1 MLGRVQFNDTMK
13 VELMKVASPPP
24 SVFWTHHGPL
34 SAGIR
39 RSFFI
44 CHTSSSSTAFLFRAE
59 GDERLLRVLLAG
71 WVLQRW
77 CWAGLLQRSRWSW
90 TVWVMSAA
98 VGSTYWA
105 SSDPL
110 PVMTWPLV
118 VVRIVSMPSSWPLVR
133 LHCESICS
141 CLQCVDRQSFFW
153 YLFLSWSV
161 SSPSAVFLFIPG
173 PIKFWVWLRLEVN
186 GAL

>member
-13 VELMKVASPPP
+13 VDLMKVAS
-24 SVFWTHHGPL
+24 PL

-59 GDERLLRVLLAG
+59 GAGRLLRVLLAG
-71 WVLQRW
+71 WVLLRW
-77 CWAGLLQRSRWSW
+77 CWAGLLQRSRRSW

-110 PVMTWPLV
+110 PVMTWPLA

-153 YLFLSWSV
+153 YLFLSWRSV

-173 PIKFWVWLRLEVN
+173 PIKFWVWLRLEVD